1 MKILRCAWDPALL
14 GAVRWT
20 EAATH
25 RAQACLPD
33 RVSLGEAMRMGMSG
47 ALMVTSTLV
56 LLVTV
61 VSYDPTPC
69 PSS

>member
-1 MKILRCAWDPALL
+1 
-14 GAVRWT
+14 
-20 EAATH
+20 
-25 RAQACLPD
+25 
-33 RVSLGEAMRMGMSG
+33 MGMSG